1 VVKVLLNATE
11 AEVGRIGGDFTHYR
25 DLQRLSNDRLQ
36 MRMVPD
42 GMGRRL
48 RGLGGRVAE
57 HACRIWEPAALRR
70 RLFLSGRAAT
80 IYPGDL
86 RRTGADIVFSHLW
99 IPLLADGCRLPT
111 VWSSEGIS
119 PAAYYAYV
127 NGNRWSL
134 EDVVDLYRTAARP
147 VSALVIFTARCASNL
162 VAACPELE
170 ERVYV
175 IHPPVDTPGGA
186 VAPKPSLVDGV
197 IRLLFVGADARR
209 KGLPEALAAY
219 RALPAGAS
227 RCRFTV
233 VSRPPPDL
241 LGELQATP
249 GVRFIPTAPAVDVG
263 QLMAESDILVIPT
276 RADTYAKVAVE
287 AMAAGCAVVIT
298 DMDPLPEVVPDG
310 QTGFSVPIGDHAE
323 LVRKLATL
331 VENDEVLRG
340 MQVEARRL
348 HLRRNAPGVVRGQI
362 EEMVEEVLR
371 HSPALRSGAR

>member
-1 VVKVLLNATE
+1 VKVLLNATE
-11 AEVGRIGGDFTHYR
+11 AEVSRIGGDFTHYR
-25 DLQRLSNDRLQ
+25 DLQRLSNDRLE
-36 MRMVPD
+36 MSMVPNRLR
-42 GMGRRL
+42 RRL
-48 RGLGGRVAE
+48 RWLGGRVAE
-57 HACRIWEPAALRR
+57 HACRIWEPQGLRR
-70 RLFLSGRAAT
+70 RLFRTGRAAA
-80 IYPGDL
+80 IYPDDV

-99 IPLLADGCRLPT
+99 IPLLANGCRLPT
-111 VWSSEGIS
+111 VWSSQGIS

-127 NGNRWSL
+127 SGQRWSL
-134 EDVVDLYRTAARP
+134 EDVVDLYRTAGRR
-147 VSALVIFTARCASNL
+147 VSALVIFTARCASIL

-170 ERVYV
+170 KRVYV
-175 IHPPVDTPGGA
+175 IHPPVDAPGGA
-186 VAPKPSLVDGV
+186 AATKPSLVDGV

-209 KGLPEALAAY
+209 KGLAEALAAY
-219 RALPAGAS
+219 RALPGGAS
-227 RCRFTV
+227 RSRFTV

-249 GVRFIPTAPAVDVG
+249 GVRFIATAPGVDLG
-263 QLMAESDILVIPT
+263 QLMAESDILVLPT

-310 QTGFSVPIGDHAE
+310 KTGFTVRLGDQAQ
-323 LVRKLATL
+323 LVRRLATL
-331 VENDEVLRG
+331 LENDGLLRQ

-371 HSPALRSGAR
+371 RSSVMPSARR